1 MAHVWRVPC
10 RTHVLLTYAR
20 SCTRSAQFVFT
31 ALMIASTQGELDS
44 IEVLLAAGANL
55 DAKDKFGKTALDK
68 ARQCGHA
75 DAVKLLESGPSVAG
89 SSSKS
94 EGKRPAPEADDD
106 EDDEDEE
113 EEEEEEEEAPTK
125 KVKTGPLK
133 QGWREIIDDEGDS
146 YYWNDATGESTWEA
160 PLA

>member
-1 MAHVWRVPC
+1 MITWELCDSWSRAEHVAFEAIDTCIMLTCKPRLLLIFGGLRVLQDGQ
-10 RTHVLLTYAR
+10 TALMYASANGHVEVIKFLLASGAKIEATDN
-20 SCTRSAQFVFT
+20 FVFT

-75 DAVKLLESGPSVAG
+75 DAVKLLESG
-89 SSSKS
+89 
-94 EGKRPAPEADDD
+94 
-106 EDDEDEE
+106 
-113 EEEEEEEEAPTK
+113 
-125 KVKTGPLK
+125 
-133 QGWREIIDDEGDS
+133 DS